1 MKPASPCLNDAA
13 LPTGGGDC
21 AFTCRNETF
30 DHNGSS
36 FNRSHQL
43 YRWPLSLQLSGAL
56 RSEQN
61 DSRTHPDA

>member
-1 MKPASPCLNDAA
+1 MKPASPCLNAT
-13 LPTGGGDC
+13 LPTGDGAC

-36 FNRSHQL
+36 FNRIHQL
-43 YRWPLSLQLSGAL
+43 NGWPLSVQPSGAL